1 MKYHEHPTDHGSVNG
16 NENSN
21 EDGKSTDGTDG
32 SGMSSEEDRS
42 ASEHYYIDFKDVHP
56 GHYQYKFRVGQD
68 EHQWVLDE
76 SADIGE
82 ST

>member
-1 MKYHEHPTDHGSVNG
+1 M
-16 NENSN
+16 
-21 EDGKSTDGTDG
+21 STRQTMAVSMAMRIVTKMAKAQTARMGVACP
-32 SGMSSEEDRS
+32 SEEDRS
-42 ASEHYYIDFKDVHP
+42 VSEHYYFDFKDVHP